1 METNARTEDTPSLY
15 SWQVPGKPIS
25 VHLSH
30 QVIDRILLEAV
41 RGLGSIPRRGA
52 EIGGLLLGTAQRGEK
67 LVVKIEDHC
76 PVPCQHSFGPS
87 YVLTEEE
94 KRAFEAALESWQ
106 PSPSRALYAVGYYRS
121 HTRENL
127 GMSEEDLGLFSTYF
141 ADPAKVALVIK
152 PRATGSSGAGF
163 FFWEKGEIRSQ
174 STYLEF
180 PFDRRELEAAEV
192 PPAAAEVAAGDS
204 EQLCEA
210 TPTVAEDIPL
220 PSFLAASQRDPK
232 ERGLSSLRWRSWWVQ
247 IPIILALVLLGGWLG
262 IQGGRYLKQQ
272 LPQAAPED
280 PYTLGLTVAEYGDNL
295 HLTWNREAPAIRSA
309 RRGLLIIGDGD
320 QSRVLEMDWNQLQNG
335 SVMYRRMSGPV
346 RFRLEVY
353 LKENRVL
360 SESWEAPSP
369 PQPASSPQPQITSP
383 RPQD

>member
-1 METNARTEDTPSLY
+1 MPTLLRPLLRA
-15 SWQVPGKPIS
+15 
-25 VHLSH
+25 
-30 QVIDRILLEAV
+30 DRRREA
-41 RGLGSIPRRGA
+41 GL
-52 EIGGLLLGTAQRGEK
+52 
-67 LVVKIEDHC
+67 
-76 PVPCQHSFGPS
+76 
-87 YVLTEEE
+87 
-94 KRAFEAALESWQ
+94 
-106 PSPSRALYAVGYYRS
+106 PSRAGELATLALPCPLCSGLLSQPHPGEPGNERGGPGAVLHLLCGPCQGGAGNQAAG
-121 HTRENL
+121 H
-127 GMSEEDLGLFSTYF
+127 
-141 ADPAKVALVIK
+141 
-152 PRATGSSGAGF
+152 GSSGAGF

-180 PFDRRELEAAEV
+180 PFDRRELEAAEE

-204 EQLCEA
+204 EQPCEA

-232 ERGLSSLRWRSWWVQ
+232 ERGISSLRWRSWWVQ

-272 LPQAAPED
+272 VPQAAPED

-335 SVMYRRMSGPV
+335 SVMYRRMTGPV

-360 SESWEAPSP
+360 SESWETPSP
-369 PQPASSPQPQITSP
+369 PQPASSPQPQIASP

>member
-1 METNARTEDTPSLY
+1 METNTRTEDTPSLY

-30 QVIDRILLEAV
+30 QVIDRILLDAV

-76 PVPCQHSFGPS
+76 PVPCEHSFGPS

-106 PSPSRALYAVGYYRS
+106 PSPSRAIYAVGYYRS
-121 HTRENL
+121 HTRDSL
-127 GMSEEDLGLFSTYF
+127 GMTEEDLWLFSTYF
-141 ADPAKVALVIK
+141 ADPTKVALVIK
-152 PRATGSSGAGF
+152 PRATGSSVAGF

-180 PFDRRELEAAEV
+180 PFDRRELEATED
-192 PPAAAEVAAGDS
+192 PPAAAAVEAGDS
-204 EQLCEA
+204 EQPGER
-210 TPTVAEDIPL
+210 TSGVSEEIPL
-220 PSFLAASQRDPK
+220 PSFLTASQPDPK
-232 ERGLSSLRWRSWWVQ
+232 EGGAWKSRWGSWWVQ
-247 IPIILALVLLGGWLG
+247 IPIILVLVLLGGWLG

-272 LPQAAPED
+272 VPQAPSED
-280 PYTLGLTVAEYGDNL
+280 PYALGLSVAEYGDNL

-335 SVMYRRMSGPV
+335 SVMYRRVTGPV
-346 RFRLEVY
+346 RFRLEVH
-353 LKENRVL
+353 LRQNRVL
-360 SESWEAPSP
+360 SESWEAPIPQQP
-369 PQPASSPQPQITSP
+369 PSSPQPQTTGP
-383 RPQD
+383 GPQD